1 MTEDGR
7 WHLDKKVPIAL
18 IVAILIQTGT
28 GVWWLSSINSRVVSL
43 EARTAASSDQPG
55 RIIRVETQIENMNT
69 LMRRIEEKLDRVLER
84 K

>member
-18 IVAILIQTGT
+18 IIAILVQTGT
-28 GVWWLSSINSRVVSL
+28 GVWWASSINSRVVSL
-43 EARTAASSDQPG
+43 EARNAASSDQPG

-69 LMRRIEEKLDRVLER
+69 LMRRIEEKLDRVLEN

>member
-43 EARTAASSDQPG
+43 EARNAAASDQPG